1 MILLKSLFLQIHR
14 SIWLLLLLNL
24 FNFAPSL
31 KFDIFNSSWIKPPF
45 ICLQDQLLWNWHS
58 STLICI
64 CAEPSL
70 PLSYLSSLMSF
81 CFWAIILTGVLIC
94 QMKSKRPELL
104 SLCLKI
110 HPFFNYDPFNT
121 LIRWQESLSR
131 FKHIFGFKNQA
142 RYKDIP
148 VYYLSGNHDIGYSS
162 LHSDKPEVF
171 KNSVEQ
177 STFT

>member
-1 MILLKSLFLQIHR
+1 MQLVILLKSLFLQIHR

-45 ICLQDQLLWNWHS
+45 ICLQDHLLWNWHS

-110 HPFFNYDPFNT
+110 HPFFLIMIHLIPWSDGRNLWAALNISSVSKIEQDIRTSQFTIFQEIMILVIQVFT
-121 LIRWQESLSR
+121 LI
-131 FKHIFGFKNQA
+131 NQ
-142 RYKDIP
+142 RYLRIP
-148 VYYLSGNHDIGYSS
+148 
-162 LHSDKPEVF
+162 
-171 KNSVEQ
+171 
-177 STFT
+177 